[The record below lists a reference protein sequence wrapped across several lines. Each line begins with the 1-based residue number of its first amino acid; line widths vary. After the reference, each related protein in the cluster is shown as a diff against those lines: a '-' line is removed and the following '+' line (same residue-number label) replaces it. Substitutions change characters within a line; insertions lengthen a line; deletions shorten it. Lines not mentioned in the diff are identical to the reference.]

1 MQTNERITHTKT
13 DLTLCIPRVD
23 ATIKK
28 QQIFEAFSALR
39 IGFIDRIIEI
49 PLKSDNTGKRV
60 LVKFRTWVET
70 PVSKNILERLDAGK
84 DIKLVYSN
92 PWYWVVNKWIASP
105 P

>member
-1 MQTNERITHTKT
+1 MQTNERITHIKT

-23 ATIKK
+23 ANIKK

-60 LVKFRTWVET
+60 LIKFRTWVET
-70 PVSKNILERLDAGK
+70 PVSRNIMERLDAGK

-92 PWYWVVNKWIASP
+92 PWYWVVNKWTASAP
-105 P
+105 